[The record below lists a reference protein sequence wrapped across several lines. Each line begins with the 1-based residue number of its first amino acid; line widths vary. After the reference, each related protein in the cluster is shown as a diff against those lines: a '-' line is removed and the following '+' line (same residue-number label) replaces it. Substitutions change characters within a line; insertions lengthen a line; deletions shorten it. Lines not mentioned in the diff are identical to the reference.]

1 MKYFKMF
8 SCLMA
13 LVVAALLLCSN
24 AGAKDNEIVIGFS
37 GPLSGPAAEYGQD
50 CVNGLDMAIKELNT
64 AGGIKVKGKQYKFRL
79 VKLDDRIDPTQAVL
93 NARRMQE
100 QDKAVAIFQPVTG
113 IAYAMMSVNQEK
125 GHEFLMMAYSSSPST
140 SKMNNKLTIVVPPTF
155 SVYAQVFSQWAW
167 DKGYRRAAVILTNEI
182 YGDEWT
188 DFFKKFWTKQ
198 GGTVTAVKPANYYT
212 ETDFSPHISA
222 VLATKPDVMLIGG
235 PSATTALVIEQSRSM
250 GFKGGFVLID
260 QAKLDWIT
268 ATLKGSELIGDTVA
282 VAAVAAIPGPI
293 TPRFNKTYAKDYGKM
308 ITWENGLH
316 YGAVKAIANAIVAA
330 GTTDD
335 IYAIRKAFPKAYPLL
350 GDQTPAEVYGLTDDG
365 RQQMLA
371 SVQTVDKGK
380 LSPAILYC
388 WWAKDQKEF
397 DRVKKLS
404 KFDKSRIKWLKTYD
418 Y

>member
-1 MKYFKMF
+1 
-8 SCLMA
+8 
-13 LVVAALLLCSN
+13 
-24 AGAKDNEIVIGFS
+24 
-37 GPLSGPAAEYGQD
+37 
-50 CVNGLDMAIKELNT
+50 
-64 AGGIKVKGKQYKFRL
+64 
-79 VKLDDRIDPTQAVL
+79 
-93 NARRMQE
+93 
-100 QDKAVAIFQPVTG
+100 
-113 IAYAMMSVNQEK
+113 
-125 GHEFLMMAYSSSPST
+125 
-140 SKMNNKLTIVVPPTF
+140 
-155 SVYAQVFSQWAW
+155 
-167 DKGYRRAAVILTNEI
+167 
-182 YGDEWT
+182 
-188 DFFKKFWTKQ
+188 
-198 GGTVTAVKPANYYT
+198 
-212 ETDFSPHISA
+212 
-222 VLATKPDVMLIGG
+222 
-235 PSATTALVIEQSRSM
+235 
-250 GFKGGFVLID
+250 
-260 QAKLDWIT
+260 
-268 ATLKGSELIGDTVA
+268 
-282 VAAVAAIPGPI
+282 
-293 TPRFNKTYAKDYGKM
+293 M